1 MDKNPVQNVQKC
13 PHFLQKSSKKYRKVW
28 YLFKKPGKR
37 FEGFIC
43 TYTRGICIDLRNPRL
58 AMYNYPG
65 SHVLGGDK

>member
-28 YLFKKPGKR
+28 YLFKKPEKR

-43 TYTRGICIDLRNPRL
+43 TYTRGICNDLRNPRL
-58 AMYNYPG
+58 AMSNYPG
-65 SHVLGGDK
+65 YDSWAGM